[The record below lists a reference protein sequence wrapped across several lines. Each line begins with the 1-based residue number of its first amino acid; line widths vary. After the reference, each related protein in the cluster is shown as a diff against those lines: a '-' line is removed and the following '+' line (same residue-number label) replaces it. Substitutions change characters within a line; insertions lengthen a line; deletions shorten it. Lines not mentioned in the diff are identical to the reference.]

1 MLMRYSGIPQML
13 SVCYMELDDVQADT
27 MDAVPVF
34 APGSSGVDIG
44 LSK

>member
-1 MLMRYSGIPQML
+1 MHYAGTPQIL
-13 SVCYMELDDVQADT
+13 SVCYVGLDDVQADT

-34 APGSSGVDIG
+34 ALGSPDVDVG